1 CMIDGSWKVG
11 YLTTFYPEHLSD
23 YVVSFVPGKGGR
35 KATEAIG
42 GISMGYYITR
52 KAWNDPQKRAAA
64 VSFVFHMTSE
74 EVLGTFIT
82 TEVTALVD
90 GVIPTGLNAIQR
102 SAAETNSQIT
112 GIVGAVQD
120 MISSEAKS
128 ELFAGIQ
135 KCVVGQMSAEDVVE
149 AAMRA
154 NSEG

>member
-1 CMIDGSWKVG
+1 M
-11 YLTTFYPEHLSD
+11 
-23 YVVSFVPGKGGR
+23 VSFVPGKGGR